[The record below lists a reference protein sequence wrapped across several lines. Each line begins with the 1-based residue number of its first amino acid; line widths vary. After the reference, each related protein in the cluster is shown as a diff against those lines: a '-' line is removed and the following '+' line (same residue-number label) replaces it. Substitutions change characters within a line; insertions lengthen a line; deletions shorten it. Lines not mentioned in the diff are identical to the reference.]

1 LCGWYGD
8 ATAAAGFIIIG
19 IEAGFIIDGMDVG
32 FIMGTVVAGLCIIG
46 VEPANDCWP
55 LEVTTETMGAAGVG
69 AATVAEG
76 STSIFSVVSEGA
88 LFSSPIRALRPFCTR
103 PDNQPGG
110 ASAAV
115 LEAGAILEILCTRR
129 RVGGEATSFTETKPV
144 SGGDGPVAKGVQLG
158 KERGAARARMILD
171 DCGDALVITVEANN
185 AWTVSVSCA

>member
-8 ATAAAGFIIIG
+8 ATAAGFIIIG
-19 IEAGFIIDGMDVG
+19 IEAGFIIDGIDVG
-32 FIMGTVVAGLCIIG
+32 FIMGTAVAGLCIIG
-46 VEPANDCWP
+46 AEPANCWP

-69 AATVAEG
+69 ADTVAEG

-115 LEAGAILEILCTRR
+115 REAGAILEILCMRR
-129 RVGGEATSFTETKPV
+129 RGW
-144 SGGDGPVAKGVQLG
+144 
-158 KERGAARARMILD
+158 R
-171 DCGDALVITVEANN
+171 
-185 AWTVSVSCA
+185 